1 MFNDSLKIK
10 FGINN
15 RLVIFSQKRLFWGG
29 LMGFFDKVFSK
40 KADDEQ
46 IEDFLNNLD
55 VSEESMYENA
65 DALVKPM
72 VLNED
77 ADVAK
82 AIEEMKKG
90 NILLLN
96 IGEMQKRN
104 ALKLRE
110 YISAMKTVAGQ
121 IDGDIARISADRV
134 LVTPSKVKIIK
145 KRGAD

>member
-1 MFNDSLKIK
+1 
-10 FGINN
+10 
-15 RLVIFSQKRLFWGG
+15 
-29 LMGFFDKVFSK
+29 MGFFDKVFSK

-72 VLNED
+72 ALVED
-77 ADVAK
+77 SDVAK
-82 AIEEMKKG
+82 AVEEMKKG

-110 YISAMKTVAGQ
+110 YISTVKDAAAQ
-121 IDGDIARISADRV
+121 IDGDIARISIDRV

-145 KRGAD
+145 KRGME

>member
-1 MFNDSLKIK
+1 
-10 FGINN
+10 
-15 RLVIFSQKRLFWGG
+15 
-29 LMGFFDKVFSK
+29 MGFFDKVFSK

-72 VLNED
+72 SLVED
-77 ADVAK
+77 SDVAK
-82 AIEEMKKG
+82 AVDEMKKG

-104 ALKLRE
+104 SLKLRE
-110 YISAMKTVAGQ
+110 YISTVKDAAAQ
-121 IDGDIARISADRV
+121 SDGDIARISIDRV

-145 KRGAD
+145 KRGMD